1 MSLVIKNTKA
11 LLSPENF
18 RLKILVYGLPG
29 TGKTS
34 FAASAPN
41 PGFGACETGHGDGL
55 LSIADK
61 GLDYVELANYPD
73 LKAFCQGQ
81 VFKDKATRVLDS
93 LSDMARTHVK
103 NYALSLPRRGED
115 SPKRKAG
122 IPELDD
128 YGVMGE
134 TTRQLLRDLI
144 QQGSHVVVTATEK
157 YQLPDPERGI
167 TEVTI
172 GPDLPGSMFLASPAM
187 FDVVLRLRTRS
198 KLRDPRDAKSRY
210 TERYFLTENDGRGT
224 IAKCR
229 SNYSNKPL
237 LDSEEIFDPAS
248 GVGTFDYM
256 LKKILAGYAREGRV
270 EGAHA

>member
-1 MSLVIKNTKA
+1 
-11 LLSPENF
+11 
-18 RLKILVYGLPG
+18 
-29 TGKTS
+29 
-34 FAASAPN
+34 
-41 PGFGACETGHGDGL
+41 
-55 LSIADK
+55 
-61 GLDYVELANYPD
+61 
-73 LKAFCQGQ
+73 
-81 VFKDKATRVLDS
+81 
-93 LSDMARTHVK
+93 
-103 NYALSLPRRGED
+103 
-115 SPKRKAG
+115 
-122 IPELDD
+122 
-128 YGVMGE
+128 
-134 TTRQLLRDLI
+134 
-144 QQGSHVVVTATEK
+144 
-157 YQLPDPERGI
+157 
-167 TEVTI
+167 
-172 GPDLPGSMFLASPAM
+172 M